1 MSQPVVVKRKGTAVF
16 SDMPVIEGYRDG
28 AICTAEVQESGEN
41 AWGLFGANGNVWETA
56 SREPGDSH
64 FGGWFGGAWDDWQP
78 NRLRADARYGFRGDA
93 HGMVNG
99 FRLVLAPVVEVA
111 HE

>member
-1 MSQPVVVKRKGTAVF
+1 MHQGCYEEVAAGIGREQAVGME
-16 SDMPVIEGYRDG
+16 DCR
-28 AICTAEVQESGEN
+28 AICTAEVKESGEN

-99 FRLVLAPVVEVA
+99 FRLVLAPVAEAA